1 MGKMEVAVTL
11 ILQASVFPDTQRSC
25 ELTFKEK
32 PHQNN
37 NKKMLR
43 KSCCAVASAEPE
55 SWSLSKHE
63 EL

>member
-11 ILQASVFPDTQRSC
+11 ILQASVFPDTQSFK
-25 ELTFKEK
+25 LTFKEK

-37 NKKMLR
+37 SKKMLR
-43 KSCCAVASAEPE
+43 KSCCSAASADPE
-55 SWSLSKHE
+55 SWSLPKQE